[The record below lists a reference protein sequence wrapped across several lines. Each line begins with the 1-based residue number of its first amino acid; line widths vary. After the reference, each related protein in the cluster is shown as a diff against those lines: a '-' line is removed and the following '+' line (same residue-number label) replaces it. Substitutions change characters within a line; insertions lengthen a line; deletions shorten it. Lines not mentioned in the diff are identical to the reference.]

1 MDRIARLKEFLAL
14 DPGDLFSAHALAL
27 EYVKAGHDGEART
40 LFESILQRDPA
51 HTGTYYHLGRLLE
64 RVGDL
69 EGAKT
74 VYENGIA
81 IARSRNENH
90 TANELRSALEEL
102 D

>member
-27 EYVKAGHDGEART
+27 EYVKAGDDALART
-40 LFESILQRDPA
+40 LFEEVLLRDPA

-64 RVGDL
+64 RAGDHA
-69 EGAKT
+69 GAKA
-74 VYENGIA
+74 VYEKGMA
-81 IARSRNENH
+81 MARSRNENH
-90 TANELRSALEEL
+90 TLNELRSAWEEL

>member
-27 EYVKAGHDGEART
+27 EYVKMGDDGAARAM
-40 LFESILQRDPA
+40 FEGILQRDPA

-64 RVGDL
+64 RSGDL
-69 EGAKT
+69 EGAKG
-74 VYENGIA
+74 VYERGIA
-81 IARSRNENH
+81 MAISLKENH